1 MGPPT
6 RLVRPRTSPPARCR
20 PRSCASVEEPG
31 LPWRTICG
39 EDHEGMAGDPP
50 QHGAARG
57 PSALQ
62 TARGARP
69 HPALTRENRMAE
81 QHPQTYKLI
90 ELVGTSPT
98 SYADATKQAVER
110 AGETLRGLG
119 WFEVT
124 QLRGLI
130 DEGRIGEYQVT
141 VKVGFQ
147 VLEHDPA

>member
-1 MGPPT
+1 MLETTWGSGD
-6 RLVRPRTSPPARCR
+6 SPAPAR
-20 PRSCASVEEPG
+20 E
-31 LPWRTICG
+31 T
-39 EDHEGMAGDPP
+39 GMAD
-50 QHGAARG
+50 QDLR
-57 PSALQ
+57 
-62 TARGARP
+62 
-69 HPALTRENRMAE
+69 
-81 QHPQTYKLI
+81 TYKLI

-98 SYADATKQAVER
+98 SYAEATKNAVAR

-147 VLEHDPA
+147 VLAHPPA